1 MSLWSIALILV
12 TFIPLTPS
20 RLMTFGIIAYCIALF
35 FAYKRFS
42 FAEMG
47 FRNNFH
53 FTLIPWSFTS
63 LIMIAAILILKYFYP
78 SGMFYGFS
86 KNYQVLLSYIPY
98 YIFFSAVLQEV
109 VFRGYF
115 FQRSRQIFSRPM
127 TVVITIFI
135 FAAFHLP
142 YIVQLRSAL
151 FYFSIIAGTIWTVLY
166 AKYPNIILAAAS
178 HSIVGAIALLLLQKF

>member
-1 MSLWSIALILV
+1 MSLWLTALIIVTFISLTVSRHVIFGLIAYSIALFL
-12 TFIPLTPS
+12 
-20 RLMTFGIIAYCIALF
+20 
-35 FAYKRFS
+35 AYKRFS

-47 FRNNFH
+47 FINNFRT
-53 FTLIPWSFTS
+53 TLFPWLLTSFV
-63 LIMIAAILILKYFYP
+63 MIAAVLILKQVYP
-78 SGMFYGFS
+78 SGIFNGFS
-86 KNYQVLLSYIPY
+86 KSYQVLLAHMPY
-98 YIFFSAVLQEV
+98 YIFFSAVVQEI

-115 FQRSRQIFSRPM
+115 FRRARQTFTLPT
-127 TVVITIFI
+127 TVIITIII